1 MQFTNTGGMT
11 YKIAVHMMG
20 DLRSVNHHIMNHH
33 FQVFKFK
40 PHLQCMNA
48 IAKYET
54 PNMKRLQEQKKKLY
68 LFSKLTSLF
77 LPKRSG
83 KKSLEVAKTY

>member
-1 MQFTNTGGMT
+1 
-11 YKIAVHMMG
+11 MMG

-40 PHLQCMNA
+40 PHLKCMNA
-48 IAKYET
+48 IAKQNKNIYI
-54 PNMKRLQEQKKKLY
+54 Y
-68 LFSKLTSLF
+68 VFSKLTSLF
-77 LPKRSG
+77 LSKSYG